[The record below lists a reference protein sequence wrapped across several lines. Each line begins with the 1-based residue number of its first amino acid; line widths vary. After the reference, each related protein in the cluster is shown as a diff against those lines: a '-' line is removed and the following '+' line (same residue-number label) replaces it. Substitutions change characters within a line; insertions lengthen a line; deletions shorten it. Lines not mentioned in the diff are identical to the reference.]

1 MDQIDSISGR
11 PITQRRTLLWNHLRK
26 QNSWEVRQKWLV
38 FCFTF
43 SYSKKRL
50 QSCRFLFLFFQG
62 IIMEKWI
69 LKIGTVFYNQLSTKS
84 GKSHRVQNLG
94 FDIDNK

>member
-1 MDQIDSISGR
+1 
-11 PITQRRTLLWNHLRK
+11 
-26 QNSWEVRQKWLV
+26 
-38 FCFTF
+38 
-43 SYSKKRL
+43 
-50 QSCRFLFLFFQG
+50 
-62 IIMEKWI
+62 MEKWI